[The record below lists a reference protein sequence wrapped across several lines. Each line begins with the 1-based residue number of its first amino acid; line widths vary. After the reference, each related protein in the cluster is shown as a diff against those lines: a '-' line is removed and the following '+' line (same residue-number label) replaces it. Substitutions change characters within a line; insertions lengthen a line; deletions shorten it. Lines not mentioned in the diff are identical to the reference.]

1 MSSIERPAALQ
12 STITFFYTPC
22 ITLLT
27 FLIVCLCPTIAL
39 LGKYEDALE
48 VLRKA
53 LEIQRRT
60 IGPHDETVI
69 TSQEIEKVL
78 KILGR
83 TNEAEEA
90 ARFSKKLTDDKKRIE
105 KAMEDLKV

>member
-1 MSSIERPAALQ
+1 MLPNF
-12 STITFFYTPC
+12 TFTSLLKLFYLF
-22 ITLLT
+22 I
-27 FLIVCLCPTIAL
+27 
-39 LGKYEDALE
+39 GKYEEALK
-48 VLRKA
+48 VLRKT

-78 KILGR
+78 DILGR
-83 TNEAEEA
+83 KDEAKEA
-90 ARFSKKLTDDKKRIE
+90 AKFSNKLIDDKKRID

>member
-1 MSSIERPAALQ
+1 MLSIERPAALQ

-27 FLIVCLCPTIAL
+27 FLIVCPLTIAL

>member
-1 MSSIERPAALQ
+1 MSSIERPGALK
-12 STITFFYTPC
+12 STITFFDTTC
-22 ITLLT
+22 ITLFT
-27 FLIVCLCPTIAL
+27 FLIVCPLTIAL

>member
-1 MSSIERPAALQ
+1 MSSIERSGALK
-12 STITFFYTPC
+12 STITFFDTTC
-22 ITLLT
+22 ITLLA
-27 FLIVCLCPTIAL
+27 FLIVCPLTIAL

>member
-1 MSSIERPAALQ
+1 MLSIERPAALE

-27 FLIVCLCPTIAL
+27 FLIVCPLTIAL

-78 KILGR
+78 EILGR